1 MPPPPPTSPSYTNPY
16 LQQDVYRPSYLAST
30 PDKEYY
36 EDSLAQYEEVYSPP
50 YESTQP
56 SVDQK
61 KFWQSSVQ
69 VKSEDSQWPGYG
81 HLMDNLIKGQAMGT
95 GQVSPLKLYN
105 AGIQSVAINSSQYF
119 QAYGVDSQPAGS
131 QFILSKAQYVPS
143 RDTPRITGIDTNKY
157 VGGPQRISTK
167 PIVVGPGLAD
177 LPRLK
182 GGSRPYPTKRRPDLQ
197 PPSELLSSYS
207 DR

>member
-1 MPPPPPTSPSYTNPY
+1 MSYVDSYKQTLIYILQEENQRAPTPPPRQYYPSSSSANSPFYTPVPPPPPTSPSYTHPY

-69 VKSEDSQWPGYG
+69 VQSEESQWPSYG
-81 HLMDNLIKGQAMGT
+81 HLMDNLIKGQALGT
-95 GQVSPLKLYN
+95 GQVN
-105 AGIQSVAINSSQYF
+105 
-119 QAYGVDSQPAGS
+119 
-131 QFILSKAQYVPS
+131 
-143 RDTPRITGIDTNKY
+143 
-157 VGGPQRISTK
+157 
-167 PIVVGPGLAD
+167 
-177 LPRLK
+177 
-182 GGSRPYPTKRRPDLQ
+182 
-197 PPSELLSSYS
+197 LL
-207 DR
+207 